1 MKKLTKIFALV
12 AFFIGII
19 VSSQAQ
25 TQAPLKIG
33 YVDFNALLQAMPGID
48 SVRTELQNYQGTL
61 TDQMD
66 QMRTEFENKYLDYQ
80 SKSAGMSD
88 IIKQNKEQELQQLQE
103 RIDAFQSQAQ
113 QDLQNKQQKLLQPL
127 IDKAKQAVSDVAK
140 EKGFSYVLNSIEDVI
155 LFSTPANDLLPAVK
169 EKLGI
174 Q

>member
-1 MKKLTKIFALV
+1 M

>member
-1 MKKLTKIFALV
+1 MKNLTKIFALV

-19 VSSQAQ
+19 ISSQAQ

-127 IDKAKQAVSDVAK
+127 IDKAKQAVSEVAK